1 MTTNMT
7 GGGNLTKL
15 GQTLNNLKAAGRK
28 GLIVYIT
35 AGCPDYPASLAAVLA
50 AAAAGA
56 DVVEVGMPFSDPL
69 ADGPVIQKAAAF
81 ALKAGATTAK
91 TLDMIR
97 QIGRQSAVPLAV
109 MTYTNT
115 VLQYDAAKFARDFAA
130 AGACGL
136 IVPDMPFEESGMLAP
151 ACAANGLDLIQ
162 FIAPTSTASRIAAI
176 CQKASGFLYLISN
189 TGVTGVRDISY
200 SSLEGTISAVR
211 QHTAVPVAIGFGIG
225 SPEAAR
231 AAARHADAVI
241 VGSAVVERLMSGG
254 AGAVGEFVA
263 ALRRALDERG

>member
-130 AGACGL
+130 RFG
-136 IVPDMPFEESGMLAP
+136 VRPDYAAAHAYESARMLA
-151 ACAANGLDLIQ
+151 
-162 FIAPTSTASRIAAI
+162 AAI
-176 CQKASGFLYLISN
+176 
-189 TGVTGVRDISY
+189 
-200 SSLEGTISAVR
+200 
-211 QHTAVPVAIGFGIG
+211 
-225 SPEAAR
+225 R
-231 AAARHADAVI
+231 AAGLNRARIRDALRDLSPWTGAAVHLRWDPL
-241 VGSAVVERLMSGG
+241 GQNQGAVVPATIRKGVVSPVSPPVLSPAADPFLPHSGP
-254 AGAVGEFVA
+254 
-263 ALRRALDERG
+263 R